1 MKIFI
6 LTLIMALPF
15 ALPGQEEKKEAGKG
29 NPSAR
34 KAVIAKKPTSFKK
47 MPEVDLSGFT
57 NKQTDGTKVV
67 RDALGRAVHGLR
79 KEYPKGR
86 LVVLMLAEVIGS
98 GSFL

>member
-1 MKIFI
+1 MIIYKESKIMKIFI

-47 MPEVDLSGFT
+47 MP
-57 NKQTDGTKVV
+57 
-67 RDALGRAVHGLR
+67 
-79 KEYPKGR
+79 
-86 LVVLMLAEVIGS
+86 
-98 GSFL
+98 